1 MKQKAIVDQ
10 AEQSADVT
18 ADITPVISA
27 GEDNVVFA
35 NLASTLTEV
44 RKLKG
49 VKGYILRSKDA
60 AIVDLSEKG
69 AIIEYAM
76 LSSQIGEAAPDIA
89 KNFNLTDIESVIVE
103 GKAVK
108 VLCIGLGENR
118 ISVFMDKTCSH
129 AWIVKRILL

>member
-1 MKQKAIVDQ
+1 MQQETIVDETQ
-10 AEQSADVT
+10 RLVDV
-18 ADITPVISA
+18 TPVIST

-35 NLASTLTEV
+35 NLSSTLTEI

-49 VKGYILRSKDA
+49 VKGYILRSNTA
-60 AIVDLSEKG
+60 AIVDLSEKDRV
-69 AIIEYAM
+69 IDYAM
-76 LSSQIGEAAPDIA
+76 LSSQIGECTPEMA
-89 KNFNLTDIESVIVE
+89 KHFNLAGIESVIVE
-103 GKAVK
+103 GKTVK

>member
-60 AIVDLSEKG
+60 AIVDLSEKE

-76 LSSQIGEAAPDIA
+76 LSSQIGEATPDIA

-118 ISVFMDKTCSH
+118 ISVFMDKKCSH